1 MITLVL
7 ERVSQTLARQPNV
20 AVSDVT
26 ERSGLSQTT
35 VKNSCYLNVPLALG
49 RIHFTQWGGACNC
62 PVSLKARFSGMMR
75 RARNVC

>member
-49 RIHFTQWGGACNC
+49 RIHFTQGGGHAIAPC
-62 PVSLKARFSGMMR
+62 R
-75 RARNVC
+75 